1 MLGFFL
7 RPAPHA
13 QIEPREIAI
22 ALQRLFSRLQCDD
35 VESTD
40 TEELT
45 AAFGVRLR
53 CTARCHATAELLSG
67 GELHIF
73 LAFSASQ
80 WTGQQAS
87 EQQDLQEL
95 KNVCVR
101 TTAAGHLSHLVRCPP
116 TPRLR
121 DGG

>member
-53 CTARCHATAELLSG
+53 CTQ
-67 GELHIF
+67 
-73 LAFSASQ
+73 LAALGPS
-80 WTGQQAS
+80 
-87 EQQDLQEL
+87 
-95 KNVCVR
+95 
-101 TTAAGHLSHLVRCPP
+101 
-116 TPRLR
+116 
-121 DGG
+121 